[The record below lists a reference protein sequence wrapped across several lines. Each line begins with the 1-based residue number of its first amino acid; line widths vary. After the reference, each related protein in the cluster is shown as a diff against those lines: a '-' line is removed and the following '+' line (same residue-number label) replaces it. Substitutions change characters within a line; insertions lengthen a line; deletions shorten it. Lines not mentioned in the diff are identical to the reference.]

1 MKPVDLAIV
10 KALLNRSISEA
21 KESYRG
27 EDGERG
33 PRGAAGERGEVGKQ
47 GEVGKSGKDGVDG
60 LDGLHG
66 KDGLDGLDGKDGRD
80 GQDGKDGREGLV
92 GKAGKDGLNG
102 RDGSDGKDG
111 VDGKDGRG
119 IKSVKVNN
127 DNMLVVTYDDGDM
140 TVAGK
145 VSITREATTVG
156 GGLPLGSF
164 GITGTKTNESGELVI
179 VGTYG
184 KEFNTGFT
192 SGGAVILRNPTFTYT
207 SGELTSVAYSGGHTK
222 VLSYNGDGTLN
233 TLVTTISGQSTTK
246 TMAYNSDGTLAS
258 ITET

>member
-21 KESYRG
+21 KES
-27 EDGERG
+27 DGGVDGKRG

-47 GEVGKSGKDGVDG
+47 GEVGKAGKDGVDG

-66 KDGLDGLDGKDGRD
+66 KEGLAGKDGRD
-80 GQDGKDGREGLV
+80 GQDGKDGRDGLV
-92 GKAGKDGLNG
+92 GKAGSDGLNG
-102 RDGSDGKDG
+102 RDGSNGKDG

-127 DNMLVVTYDDGDM
+127 ENMLVVTYDDGDM
-140 TVAGK
+140 TIAGK
-145 VSITREATTVG
+145 VSVTRETTTVG

-164 GITGTKTNESGELVI
+164 GITGTKTNDSGELVI

-192 SGGAVILRNPTFTYT
+192 SPTPALRNPTFTYT
-207 SGELTSVAYSGGHTK
+207 DGTLTSIAYSGGATK
-222 VLSYNGDGTLN
+222 VLSYNLDGSLN
-233 TLVTTISGQSTTK
+233 TLVKTVDGTTTTK
-246 TMAYNSDGTLAS
+246 TMAYNADGTLAS